1 MLFLKDQ
8 KRKQMRNRI
17 FSALVGVLVLTA
29 CQDQPYFQQSFSFKN
44 NTWAKKNNP
53 SFSVEIKD
61 TSKAYNFILTV
72 RTTTSYAYSNAWV
85 YLNSKSP
92 NKEFAREPFEIKI
105 TDEKGR
111 WLGKKTGSIVEN
123 RLVFRNRKLSKPGKY
138 TFVFEQGITKKVL
151 YNVLDLGLEIEEV
164 K

>member
-1 MLFLKDQ
+1 
-8 KRKQMRNRI
+8 MRNLI
-17 FSALVGVLVLTA
+17 VIALVSVLVLAA
-29 CQDQPYFQQSFSFKN
+29 CQDQPYFQQSFTFKN
-44 NTWAKKNNP
+44 NTWARKNRP
-53 SFSVEIKD
+53 SFNVEIKD
-61 TSKAYNFILTV
+61 TSKAYNFILTL
-72 RTTTSYAYSNAWV
+72 RTSTSYAYNNVWV

-92 NKEFAREPFEIKI
+92 DKAYAREPFEIKI

-123 RLVFRNRKLSKPGKY
+123 RLVFRNRKLAKPGIY

-151 YNVLDLGLEIEEV
+151 YNVLDLGLEIEES

>member
-1 MLFLKDQ
+1 MGKLTLFAV
-8 KRKQMRNRI
+8 I
-17 FSALVGVLVLTA
+17 GVWLLTA
-29 CQDQPYFQQSFSFKN
+29 CQEQPFFQQSYSFKN
-44 NTWAKKNNP
+44 NTWARKNSP
-53 SFSVEIKD
+53 SFKVEIKD
-61 TSKAYNFILTV
+61 TSKAYNFILTL
-72 RTTTSYAYSNAWV
+72 RNATSYEYSNVWI

-92 NKEFAREPFEIKI
+92 NKEFAREPFELKI

-123 RLVFRNRKLSKPGKY
+123 RLVFRNRKLSKPGTY

>member
-1 MLFLKDQ
+1 MGKLTLFAIIGIWL
-8 KRKQMRNRI
+8 
-17 FSALVGVLVLTA
+17 LTA
-29 CQDQPYFQQSFSFKN
+29 CQEQPFFQQSYSFKN
-44 NTWAKKNNP
+44 NTWARKNSP
-53 SFSVEIKD
+53 SFKVDIKD
-61 TSKAYNFILTV
+61 TSKAYNFILTL
-72 RTTTSYAYSNAWV
+72 RNATSYEYSNVWI

-92 NKEFAREPFEIKI
+92 NKEFAREPFELKI

-123 RLVFRNRKLSKPGKY
+123 RLVFRNRKLSKPGIY

-164 K
+164 D

>member
-1 MLFLKDQ
+1 
-8 KRKQMRNRI
+8 MRNRI
-17 FSALVGVLVLTA
+17 VIALVGILFLTA
-29 CQDQPYFQQSFSFKN
+29 CQDQPYFQQSFTFKN
-44 NTWAKKNNP
+44 NTWARKNKP
-53 SFSVEIKD
+53 SFNVEIKD
-61 TSKAYNFILTV
+61 TSKAYNFILTL
-72 RTTTSYAYSNAWV
+72 RTSTSYAYSNVWV

-92 NKEFAREPFEIKI
+92 DKAYAREPFEIKI

-123 RLVFRNRKLSKPGKY
+123 RLVFRNRKLAKPGIY

-151 YNVLDLGLEIEEV
+151 YNVLDLGLEIEES

>member
-1 MLFLKDQ
+1 MG
-8 KRKQMRNRI
+8 KRVVLA
-17 FSALVGVLVLTA
+17 FVGLLLLTA
-29 CQDQPYFQQSFSFKN
+29 CQDQPYFQQFYSFKN
-44 NTWAKKNNP
+44 NTWARKNSP
-53 SFSVEIKD
+53 AFKVEIKD
-61 TSKAYNFILTV
+61 TSKAYNFILTL
-72 RTTTSYAYSNAWV
+72 RTSTSYAYSNVWI

-92 NKEFAREPFEIKI
+92 NKEFAREPFELKI

-123 RLVFRNRKLSKPGKY
+123 RMVFRNRKLAKPGIY
-138 TFVFEQGITKKVL
+138 HFVFEQGITKKVL

>member
-1 MLFLKDQ
+1 
-8 KRKQMRNRI
+8 MRNQLV
-17 FSALVGVLVLTA
+17 SAILGLFVLTA
-29 CQDQPYFQQSFSFKN
+29 CQDQPFFQQSYSFKN

-61 TSKAYNFILTV
+61 TAKAYNFILTL
-72 RTTTSYAYSNAWV
+72 RTETSYAYSNAWV
-85 YLNSKSP
+85 YLNSKAP

-123 RLVFRNRKLSKPGKY
+123 KLVFRNRKLSKPGKY

>member
-1 MLFLKDQ
+1 
-8 KRKQMRNRI
+8 MRNRI
-17 FSALVGVLVLTA
+17 ILAFLGMMFLTA
-29 CQDQPYFQQSFSFKN
+29 CQDQPYFQQSYSFKN

-53 SFSVEIKD
+53 SFTVEIKD
-61 TSKAYNFILTV
+61 TTKAYNFILTL
-72 RTTTSYAYSNAWV
+72 RTATSYSYSNVWI

-92 NKEFAREPFEIKI
+92 GKEFAREPFEMKI
-105 TDEKGR
+105 ADEKGR

-123 RLVFRNRKLSKPGKY
+123 RMVFRNRKLSKPGKY

-151 YNVLDLGLEIEEV
+151 YDVLDLGLEIEEV

>member
-1 MLFLKDQ
+1 
-8 KRKQMRNRI
+8 MRNLI
-17 FSALVGVLVLTA
+17 VIALVSVLVLTA
-29 CQDQPYFQQSFSFKN
+29 CQDQPYFQQSFTFKN
-44 NTWAKKNNP
+44 NTWARKNRP
-53 SFSVEIKD
+53 SFNVEIKD
-61 TSKAYNFILTV
+61 TSKAYNFILTL
-72 RTTTSYAYSNAWV
+72 RTSTSYAYSNVWV

-92 NKEFAREPFEIKI
+92 DKAYAREPFEIKI

-123 RLVFRNRKLSKPGKY
+123 RLVFRNRKLAKPGIY

-151 YNVLDLGLEIEEV
+151 YNVLDLGLEIEES

>member
-1 MLFLKDQ
+1 MGKLTLFAV
-8 KRKQMRNRI
+8 I
-17 FSALVGVLVLTA
+17 GVWLLTA
-29 CQDQPYFQQSFSFKN
+29 CQEQPFFQQSYSFKN
-44 NTWAKKNNP
+44 NTWARKNSP
-53 SFSVEIKD
+53 SFKVEIKD
-61 TSKAYNFILTV
+61 TSKAYNFILTL
-72 RTTTSYAYSNAWV
+72 RNATSYEYSNVWI

-92 NKEFAREPFEIKI
+92 NKEFAREPFELKI

-111 WLGKKTGSIVEN
+111 WLGQKTGSIVEN
-123 RLVFRNRKLSKPGKY
+123 RLVFRNRKLSKPGTY

>member
-1 MLFLKDQ
+1 MQTRIILAFLGMLF
-8 KRKQMRNRI
+8 
-17 FSALVGVLVLTA
+17 LTA
-29 CQDQPYFQQSFSFKN
+29 CQEQPYFQQSYSFKN

-53 SFSVEIKD
+53 SFTIDIND
-61 TSKAYNFILTV
+61 TSKAYNFILTL
-72 RTTTSYAYSNAWV
+72 RISTGYEYNNAWI

-151 YNVLDLGLEIEEV
+151 YDVLDLGLEIEEA

>member
-1 MLFLKDQ
+1 MGKLTLFAV
-8 KRKQMRNRI
+8 I
-17 FSALVGVLVLTA
+17 GVWLLTA
-29 CQDQPYFQQSFSFKN
+29 CQEQPFFQQSYSFKN
-44 NTWAKKNNP
+44 NTWARKNSP
-53 SFSVEIKD
+53 SFKVEIKD
-61 TSKAYNFILTV
+61 TSKAYNFILTL
-72 RTTTSYAYSNAWV
+72 RNATSYEYSNVWI

-92 NKEFAREPFEIKI
+92 NKEFAREPFELKI

-123 RLVFRNRKLSKPGKY
+123 RLVFRNRKLSKPGIY

>member
-1 MLFLKDQ
+1 
-8 KRKQMRNRI
+8 MRNRI
-17 FSALVGVLVLTA
+17 IIALVSVLFLSA
-29 CQDQPYFQQSFSFKN
+29 CQEQPYFQQSFSFKN
-44 NTWAKKNNP
+44 NTWARKNSP
-53 SFSVEIKD
+53 SFKVEIKD
-61 TSKAYNFILTV
+61 TSKAYNFVLTL
-72 RTTTSYAYSNAWV
+72 RNSTNYAYNNVWV

-92 NKEFAREPFEIKI
+92 DKAYAREPFEIKI

-123 RLVFRNRKLSKPGKY
+123 RLVFRNRKLAKPGIY

-164 K
+164 KQ